1 MGCITL
7 KISPASKDKTIVRK
21 PVSGFSTTENTD
33 GLMLSNLSD
42 YISISFIG
50 AGAFS
55 EVLKCQHRPS
65 KGIRALKITPKHL
78 LVSSKVDT
86 EAFVKEVS
94 ILKKLKHPKIVNFFE
109 SFEDKRHYYIVTEL
123 CEGDT
128 LYNRLR
134 RVGKFSEKTVLEIM
148 LQVLE
153 GVSYIHSQNVVHRDI
168 KLENILFVSQDQL
181 DLKIADFGNSSTFS
195 HIKKPKGLCGTL
207 HYLAPE
213 VHKKE
218 YDEKVDIWSCGI
230 LAYMLLTGRSP
241 YRETASKDIFIEI
254 DQKIFTD
261 LINSC
266 SELSDDGRD
275 LLNKM
280 LEKDPAKRISA
291 SEALMHSWFYN
302 LKDIC

>member
-1 MGCITL
+1 MGCIAL
-7 KISPASKDKTIVRK
+7 KISPAGHNKTIVRK
-21 PVSGFSTTENTD
+21 PVSGYSTTENTD
-33 GLMLSNLSD
+33 NLILSSLSD
-42 YISISFIG
+42 YISLSFIG

-65 KGIRALKITPKHL
+65 NGIRALKITPKHL
-78 LVSSKVDT
+78 LVSSQIDPKS
-86 EAFVKEVS
+86 FLKEVL
-94 ILKKLKHPKIVNFFE
+94 ILKKLKHPKIVNYIE

-128 LYNRLR
+128 LYSRLR
-134 RVGKFSEKTVLEIM
+134 KIGKFSEKTVLEIM
-148 LQVLE
+148 KQVLE

-168 KLENILFVSQDQL
+168 KLENILFVSQDRL

-230 LAYMLLTGRSP
+230 LAYMLLTGKSP
-241 YRETASKDIFIEI
+241 YREIASKDIITEI
-254 DQKIFTD
+254 DQKIFAE
-261 LINSC
+261 LINC
-266 SELSDDGRD
+266 CTELSDDGRD
-275 LLNKM
+275 LLNRM
-280 LEKDPAKRISA
+280 LEKDPEKRISA
-291 SEALMHSWFYN
+291 SEALMHNWFNN
-302 LKDIC
+302 LTC

>member
-7 KISPASKDKTIVRK
+7 KKIPAGRERTIICK

-33 GLMLSNLSD
+33 NLMISNLSD
-42 YISISFIG
+42 YISLSFIG

-65 KGIRALKITPKHL
+65 NGVRALKITPKHL
-78 LVSSKVDT
+78 LVSSQVDSQ
-86 EAFVKEVS
+86 AFLKEVS
-94 ILKKLKHPKIVNFFE
+94 ILKKLKHSKIVNFFE

-134 RVGKFSEKTVLEIM
+134 RAGKFSEKIVLEIM
-148 LQVLE
+148 QQVLE

-168 KLENILFVSQDQL
+168 KLENILFVSPDRF

-195 HIKKPKGLCGTL
+195 HIKKPQGLCGTL

-241 YRETASKDIFIEI
+241 YRETASKDIIMEI
-254 DQKIFTD
+254 DQKIFTE
-261 LINSC
+261 LINC
-266 SELSDDGRD
+266 CTELSDDGRD

-280 LEKDPAKRISA
+280 LEKDPEKRISA

-302 LKDIC
+302 HKDIC